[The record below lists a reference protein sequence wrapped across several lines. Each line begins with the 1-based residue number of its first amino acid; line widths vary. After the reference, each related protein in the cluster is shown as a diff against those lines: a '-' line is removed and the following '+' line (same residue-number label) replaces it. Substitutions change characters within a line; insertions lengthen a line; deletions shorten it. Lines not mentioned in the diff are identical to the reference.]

1 MMKNSL
7 KRKIW
12 QYLIIFSLV
21 IISFLWL
28 FQVIFINKYYEYTK
42 TKDIKHIANKLL
54 TAYNSENIYDTL
66 DEISYQE
73 NLCIEITS
81 SNSTLYRS
89 STTSNCLFSKGVLKE
104 SFINSGSKEETY
116 NLQNPQF
123 ANKTI
128 LEAIKLDDNLYAFL
142 STSLEPLDSTAKILK
157 EQLLIISIL
166 ILSLSL
172 LIGYF
177 ISKRLSKPI
186 VDISK
191 KANLIAKG
199 KIKKEFTSDSDILE
213 IEDLNNSLNEMMVEL
228 GKTEELE
235 KDLLANVSHD
245 LKTPLTMIKAYAE
258 MVRDLTYNDKEK
270 RNSNLNIIIEETDR
284 LALLVNDILTLSK
297 LQQSMDNLT
306 LSEFDLI
313 LLIKNILKRFTIYE
327 EKYGYNI
334 IFKHTNIR
342 KLMIKADQKKIEQ
355 VLYNLIINA
364 INYTGSDMKVVI
376 NISKV
381 NNLYK
386 IEVIDS
392 GKGIDTKDLDNIFD
406 KYYKSEKKHKRNL
419 YGTGLG
425 LSIVKSIFLL
435 HDYKYGVDTKKGK
448 GSSFYFY
455 ISKVED

>member
-12 QYLIIFSLV
+12 HYLIIFSLV

-28 FQVIFINKYYEYTK
+28 FQVIFINKYYEYSK
-42 TKDIKHIANKLL
+42 TKDIKRIANKLL
-54 TAYNSENIYDTL
+54 TGYKSENIYNTL

-89 STTSNCLFSKGVLKE
+89 STTSSCLFSKGILKE
-104 SFINSGSKEETY
+104 SFINSGSYEETY
-116 NLQNPQF
+116 NLENPKF
-123 ANKTI
+123 TNKSI
-128 LEAIKLDDNLYAFL
+128 LEAIKLDNNLYAFL
-142 STSLEPLDSTAKILK
+142 STSLEPIDSTAKILK
-157 EQLLIISIL
+157 EQLIIISIL

-186 VDISK
+186 VDISR

-213 IEDLNNSLNEMMVEL
+213 IEDLNNSLNEMMIEL

-258 MVRDLTYNDKEK
+258 MVRDLTYNNKEK
-270 RNSNLNIIIEETDR
+270 RDSNLNIIIEETDR
-284 LALLVNDILTLSK
+284 LTLLVNDILALSK
-297 LQQSMDNLT
+297 LQQSMDNLV

-313 LLIKNILKRFTIYE
+313 ILIKNILKRFTIYE
-327 EKYGYNI
+327 EKYGYKI

-342 KLMIKADQKKIEQ
+342 KLIIKADQKKIEQ

-364 INYTGSDMKVVI
+364 INYTGDDMTVVI

-386 IEVIDS
+386 VEVIDS
-392 GKGIDTKDLDNIFD
+392 GKGIDKKDLDSIFD

-425 LSIVKSIFLL
+425 LSIVKSIFIL
-435 HDYKYGVDTKKGK
+435 HNYEYGVDTKKEK

-455 ISKVED
+455 VSKVEK

>member
-21 IISFLWL
+21 IILFLWL

-54 TAYNSENIYDTL
+54 TAYNSENIYNTL

-104 SFINSGSKEETY
+104 SFINSGNKEETY

-157 EQLLIISIL
+157 EQLTIISVL

-186 VDISK
+186 VDISQ
-191 KANLIAKG
+191 KANLITKG

-213 IEDLNNSLNEMMVEL
+213 IEDLNNSLNEMMIEL

-425 LSIVKSIFLL
+425 LSIVKSIFIL

>member
-7 KRKIW
+7 KSKIW

-21 IISFLWL
+21 IILFLWL

-54 TAYNSENIYDTL
+54 TAYNSENIYNTL

-104 SFINSGSKEETY
+104 SFINSGNKEETY

>member
-12 QYLIIFSLV
+12 QYLIIFSLM
-21 IISFLWL
+21 IILFLWL

-54 TAYNSENIYDTL
+54 TAYNSENIYNTL

-104 SFINSGSKEETY
+104 SFINSGNKEETY

-186 VDISK
+186 VDISQ
-191 KANLIAKG
+191 KANLISKG

-425 LSIVKSIFLL
+425 LSIVKSIFIL

>member
-21 IISFLWL
+21 IILFLWL

-54 TAYNSENIYDTL
+54 TAYNSENIYNTL

-104 SFINSGSKEETY
+104 SFINSGNKEETY

-157 EQLLIISIL
+157 EQLTIISVL

-186 VDISK
+186 VDISQ

-213 IEDLNNSLNEMMVEL
+213 I
-228 GKTEELE
+228 
-235 KDLLANVSHD
+235 
-245 LKTPLTMIKAYAE
+245 
-258 MVRDLTYNDKEK
+258 
-270 RNSNLNIIIEETDR
+270 
-284 LALLVNDILTLSK
+284 
-297 LQQSMDNLT
+297 
-306 LSEFDLI
+306 
-313 LLIKNILKRFTIYE
+313 
-327 EKYGYNI
+327 
-334 IFKHTNIR
+334 
-342 KLMIKADQKKIEQ
+342 
-355 VLYNLIINA
+355 
-364 INYTGSDMKVVI
+364 
-376 NISKV
+376 
-381 NNLYK
+381 
-386 IEVIDS
+386 
-392 GKGIDTKDLDNIFD
+392 
-406 KYYKSEKKHKRNL
+406 
-419 YGTGLG
+419 
-425 LSIVKSIFLL
+425 
-435 HDYKYGVDTKKGK
+435 
-448 GSSFYFY
+448 
-455 ISKVED
+455 

>member
-21 IISFLWL
+21 IILFLWL

-54 TAYNSENIYDTL
+54 TAYNSENIYNTL

-104 SFINSGSKEETY
+104 SFINSGNKEETY

>member
-21 IISFLWL
+21 IILFLWL

-54 TAYNSENIYDTL
+54 TAYNSENIYNTL

-104 SFINSGSKEETY
+104 SFINSGNKEETY

-157 EQLLIISIL
+157 EQLTIISVL

-186 VDISK
+186 VDISQ
-191 KANLIAKG
+191 KANLISKG

-270 RNSNLNIIIEETDR
+270 RDSNLNIIIEETDR

>member
-21 IISFLWL
+21 IILFLWL

-54 TAYNSENIYDTL
+54 TAYNSENIYNTL

-73 NLCIEITS
+73 NLYIEITS

-104 SFINSGSKEETY
+104 SFINSGNKEETY

-186 VDISK
+186 VDISQ
-191 KANLIAKG
+191 KANLISKG

-270 RNSNLNIIIEETDR
+270 RDSNLNIIIEETDR

-425 LSIVKSIFLL
+425 LSIVKSIFIL

>member
-1 MMKNSL
+1 M
-7 KRKIW
+7 
-12 QYLIIFSLV
+12 IIL
-21 IISFLWL
+21 FLWL

-42 TKDIKHIANKLL
+42 TKDIKHIAKKLL
-54 TAYNSENIYDTL
+54 TAYNSENIYNTL

-104 SFINSGSKEETY
+104 SFINSGNKEETY

-186 VDISK
+186 VDISQ
-191 KANLIAKG
+191 KANLISKG

-213 IEDLNNSLNEMMVEL
+213 IEDLNNSLNEMMIEL

-425 LSIVKSIFLL
+425 LSIVKSIFIL

-455 ISKVED
+455 IPKVED

>member
-21 IISFLWL
+21 IILFLWL

-54 TAYNSENIYDTL
+54 TAYNSENIYNTL

-104 SFINSGSKEETY
+104 SFINSGNKEETY

-186 VDISK
+186 VDISQ
-191 KANLIAKG
+191 KANLISKG

-270 RNSNLNIIIEETDR
+270 RDSNLNIIIEETDR

-425 LSIVKSIFLL
+425 LSIVKSIFIL

>member
-1 MMKNSL
+1 NPK
-7 KRKIW
+7 
-12 QYLIIFSLV
+12 FT
-21 IISFLWL
+21 
-28 FQVIFINKYYEYTK
+28 NK
-42 TKDIKHIANKLL
+42 
-54 TAYNSENIYDTL
+54 S
-66 DEISYQE
+66 
-73 NLCIEITS
+73 
-81 SNSTLYRS
+81 
-89 STTSNCLFSKGVLKE
+89 
-104 SFINSGSKEETY
+104 
-116 NLQNPQF
+116 
-123 ANKTI
+123 I
-128 LEAIKLDDNLYAFL
+128 LEAIKLDNNLYAFL
-142 STSLEPLDSTAKILK
+142 STSLEPIDSTAKILK
-157 EQLLIISIL
+157 EQLIIISIL

-186 VDISK
+186 VDISR

-245 LKTPLTMIKAYAE
+245 LKTPLTMIRAYAE
-258 MVRDLTYNDKEK
+258 MVRDLTYNNKEK
-270 RNSNLNIIIEETDR
+270 RDSNLNIIIEETDR
-284 LALLVNDILTLSK
+284 LTLLVNDILALSK
-297 LQQSMDNLT
+297 LQQSMDNLV

-313 LLIKNILKRFTIYE
+313 ILIKNILKRFTIYE
-327 EKYGYNI
+327 EKYGYKI

-342 KLMIKADQKKIEQ
+342 KLIIKADQKKIEQ

-364 INYTGSDMKVVI
+364 INYTGDDMTVVI

-386 IEVIDS
+386 VEVIDS
-392 GKGIDTKDLDNIFD
+392 GKGIDKKDLDSIFD

-425 LSIVKSIFLL
+425 LSIVKSIFIL
-435 HDYKYGVDTKKGK
+435 HNYEYGVDTKKEK

-455 ISKVED
+455 VSKIEK

>member
-21 IISFLWL
+21 IILFLWL

-425 LSIVKSIFLL
+425 LSIVKNIFLL

>member
-12 QYLIIFSLV
+12 HYLIIFSLV

-28 FQVIFINKYYEYTK
+28 FQVIFINKYYEYSK
-42 TKDIKHIANKLL
+42 TKDIKRIANKLL
-54 TAYNSENIYDTL
+54 TGYKSENIYNTL

-89 STTSNCLFSKGVLKE
+89 STTSNCLFSKGILKE
-104 SFINSGSKEETY
+104 SFINSVSYEETY
-116 NLQNPQF
+116 NLENPKF
-123 ANKTI
+123 TNKSI
-128 LEAIKLDDNLYAFL
+128 LEAIKLDNNLYAFL
-142 STSLEPLDSTAKILK
+142 STSLEPIDSTAKILK
-157 EQLLIISIL
+157 EQLIIISIL

-186 VDISK
+186 VDISR

-213 IEDLNNSLNEMMVEL
+213 IEDLNNSLNEMMIEL

-258 MVRDLTYNDKEK
+258 MVRDLTYNNKEK
-270 RNSNLNIIIEETDR
+270 RDSNLNIIIEETDR
-284 LALLVNDILTLSK
+284 LTLLVNDILALSK
-297 LQQSMDNLT
+297 LQQSMDNLV

-313 LLIKNILKRFTIYE
+313 ILIKNILKRFTIYE
-327 EKYGYNI
+327 EKYGYKI

-342 KLMIKADQKKIEQ
+342 KLIIKADQKKIEQ

-364 INYTGSDMKVVI
+364 INYTGDDMTVVI

-386 IEVIDS
+386 VEVIDS
-392 GKGIDTKDLDNIFD
+392 GKGIDKNDLESIFD

-425 LSIVKSIFLL
+425 LSIVKSIFIL
-435 HDYKYGVDTKKGK
+435 HNYEYDVDTKKEK

-455 ISKVED
+455 VSKVEK

>member
-1 MMKNSL
+1 M
-7 KRKIW
+7 I
-12 QYLIIFSLV
+12 
-21 IISFLWL
+21 
-28 FQVIFINKYYEYTK
+28 
-42 TKDIKHIANKLL
+42 
-54 TAYNSENIYDTL
+54 
-66 DEISYQE
+66 
-73 NLCIEITS
+73 
-81 SNSTLYRS
+81 
-89 STTSNCLFSKGVLKE
+89 
-104 SFINSGSKEETY
+104 
-116 NLQNPQF
+116 
-123 ANKTI
+123 
-128 LEAIKLDDNLYAFL
+128 
-142 STSLEPLDSTAKILK
+142 
-157 EQLLIISIL
+157 
-166 ILSLSL
+166 
-172 LIGYF
+172 
-177 ISKRLSKPI
+177 
-186 VDISK
+186 
-191 KANLIAKG
+191 
-199 KIKKEFTSDSDILE
+199 
-213 IEDLNNSLNEMMVEL
+213 EL

-270 RNSNLNIIIEETDR
+270 RDSNLNIIIEETDR

-386 IEVIDS
+386 I
-392 GKGIDTKDLDNIFD
+392 DTNDLDNIFD

-425 LSIVKSIFLL
+425 LSIVKSIFIL
-435 HDYKYGVDTKKGK
+435 HNYKYGVDTKKGK

>member
-12 QYLIIFSLV
+12 HYLIIFSLV

-28 FQVIFINKYYEYTK
+28 FQVIFINKYYEYSK
-42 TKDIKHIANKLL
+42 TKDIKRIANKLL
-54 TAYNSENIYDTL
+54 TGYKSENIYNTL

-89 STTSNCLFSKGVLKE
+89 STTSNCLFSKGILKE
-104 SFINSGSKEETY
+104 SFINSGSYEETY
-116 NLQNPQF
+116 NLENPKF
-123 ANKTI
+123 TNKSI
-128 LEAIKLDDNLYAFL
+128 LEAIKLDNNLYAFL
-142 STSLEPLDSTAKILK
+142 STSLEPIDSTAKILK
-157 EQLLIISIL
+157 EQLIIISIL

-186 VDISK
+186 VDISR

-213 IEDLNNSLNEMMVEL
+213 IEDLNNSLNEMMIEL

-258 MVRDLTYNDKEK
+258 MVRDLTYNNKEK
-270 RNSNLNIIIEETDR
+270 RDSNLNIIIEETDR
-284 LALLVNDILTLSK
+284 LTLLVNDILALSK
-297 LQQSMDNLT
+297 LQQSMDNLV

-313 LLIKNILKRFTIYE
+313 ILIKNILKRFTIYE
-327 EKYGYNI
+327 EKYGYKI

-342 KLMIKADQKKIEQ
+342 KLIIKADQKKIEQ

-364 INYTGSDMKVVI
+364 INYTGDDMTVVI

-386 IEVIDS
+386 VEVIDS
-392 GKGIDTKDLDNIFD
+392 GKGIDKKDLDSIFD

-425 LSIVKSIFLL
+425 LSIVKSIFIL
-435 HDYKYGVDTKKGK
+435 HNYEYDVDTKKEK

-455 ISKVED
+455 VSKVEK

>member
-21 IISFLWL
+21 IILFLWL

-104 SFINSGSKEETY
+104 SFINSGNKEETY

-213 IEDLNNSLNEMMVEL
+213 IEDLNNSLNEMMIEL

>member
-21 IISFLWL
+21 IILFLWL

-54 TAYNSENIYDTL
+54 TAYNSENIYNTL

-186 VDISK
+186 VDISQ

-213 IEDLNNSLNEMMVEL
+213 IEDLNNSLNEMMIEL

-270 RNSNLNIIIEETDR
+270 RDSNLNIIIEETDR

-392 GKGIDTKDLDNIFD
+392 GKGIDAKDLDNIFD

-425 LSIVKSIFLL
+425 LSIVKSIFIL

>member
-21 IISFLWL
+21 IILFLWL

-54 TAYNSENIYDTL
+54 TAYNSENIYNTL

-186 VDISK
+186 VDISQ
-191 KANLIAKG
+191 KANLISKG

-270 RNSNLNIIIEETDR
+270 RDSNLNIIIEETDR

-425 LSIVKSIFLL
+425 LSIVKSIFIL

>member
-21 IISFLWL
+21 IILFLWL

-54 TAYNSENIYDTL
+54 TAYNSENIYNTL

-104 SFINSGSKEETY
+104 SFINSGNKEETY

-157 EQLLIISIL
+157 EQLTIISVL

-177 ISKRLSKPI
+177 ISKKLSKPI
-186 VDISK
+186 VDISQ

-270 RNSNLNIIIEETDR
+270 RDSNLNIIIEETDR

-342 KLMIKADQKKIEQ
+342 KL
-355 VLYNLIINA
+355 
-364 INYTGSDMKVVI
+364 
-376 NISKV
+376 
-381 NNLYK
+381 
-386 IEVIDS
+386 
-392 GKGIDTKDLDNIFD
+392 
-406 KYYKSEKKHKRNL
+406 
-419 YGTGLG
+419 
-425 LSIVKSIFLL
+425 
-435 HDYKYGVDTKKGK
+435 
-448 GSSFYFY
+448 
-455 ISKVED
+455 

>member
-21 IISFLWL
+21 IILFLWL

-54 TAYNSENIYDTL
+54 TAYNSENIYNTL

-104 SFINSGSKEETY
+104 SFINSGNKEETY

-157 EQLLIISIL
+157 EQLTIISVL

-425 LSIVKSIFLL
+425 LSIVKSIFIL

>member
-12 QYLIIFSLV
+12 HYLIIFSLV

-28 FQVIFINKYYEYTK
+28 FQVIFINKYYEYSK
-42 TKDIKHIANKLL
+42 TKDIKRIANKLL
-54 TAYNSENIYDTL
+54 TGYKSENIYNTL

-81 SNSTLYRS
+81 SNSTLYS
-89 STTSNCLFSKGVLKE
+89 YSTTSNCLFSKGILKE
-104 SFINSGSKEETY
+104 SFINSGSYEETY
-116 NLQNPQF
+116 NLENPKF
-123 ANKTI
+123 TNKSI
-128 LEAIKLDDNLYAFL
+128 LEAIKLDNNLYAFL
-142 STSLEPLDSTAKILK
+142 STSLEPIDSTAKILK
-157 EQLLIISIL
+157 EQLIIISIL

-186 VDISK
+186 VDISR

-213 IEDLNNSLNEMMVEL
+213 IEDLNNSLNEMMIEL

-258 MVRDLTYNDKEK
+258 MVRDLTYNNKEK
-270 RNSNLNIIIEETDR
+270 RDSNLNIIIEETDR
-284 LALLVNDILTLSK
+284 LTLLVNDILALSK
-297 LQQSMDNLT
+297 LQQSMDNLV

-313 LLIKNILKRFTIYE
+313 ILIKNILKRFTIYE
-327 EKYGYNI
+327 EKYGYKI

-342 KLMIKADQKKIEQ
+342 KLIIKADQKKIEQ

-364 INYTGSDMKVVI
+364 INYTGDDMTVVI

-386 IEVIDS
+386 VEVIDN
-392 GKGIDTKDLDNIFD
+392 GKGIDKKDLDSIFD

-425 LSIVKSIFLL
+425 LSIVKSIFIL
-435 HDYKYGVDTKKGK
+435 HNYEYGVDTKKEK

-455 ISKVED
+455 VSKVEK

>member
-21 IISFLWL
+21 IILFLWL

-54 TAYNSENIYDTL
+54 TAYNSENIYNTL

-186 VDISK
+186 VDISQ

-258 MVRDLTYNDKEK
+258 MVRDLTYKNKEK
-270 RNSNLNIIIEETDR
+270 REANLNTIIDETDR
-284 LALLVNDILTLSK
+284 LNNLVNDILSLSIMESK
-297 LQQSMDNLT
+297 MLVLNKEEFNLT
-306 LSEFDLI
+306 A
-313 LLIKNILKRFTIYE
+313 LIKTIIKRYEIFTTTLEYKFILDA
-327 EKYGYNI
+327 
-334 IFKHTNIR
+334 
-342 KLMIKADQKKIEQ
+342 KLEVIVNADRKKIEQ
-355 VLYNLIINA
+355 VVYNLINNA
-364 INYTGSDMKVVI
+364 INYTGDDKTVYIRIYEKNGTM
-376 NISKV
+376 
-381 NNLYK
+381 
-386 IEVIDS
+386 IEITDT
-392 GKGIDTKDLDNIFD
+392 GKGIDDKEKDLIWD
-406 KYYKSEKKHKRNL
+406 KYYRSKKNHKRNTV
-419 YGTGLG
+419 GTGLG
-425 LSIVKSIFLL
+425 LAIVKQILEL
-435 HDYKYGVDTKKGK
+435 HQFEYGVSSTKNKGTT
-448 GSSFYFY
+448 FYFK
-455 ISKVED
+455 INH

>member
-21 IISFLWL
+21 IILFLWL

-42 TKDIKHIANKLL
+42 TKDIKHIAKKLL
-54 TAYNSENIYDTL
+54 TAYNSENIYNTL

-104 SFINSGSKEETY
+104 SFINSGNKEETY

-186 VDISK
+186 VDISQ
-191 KANLIAKG
+191 KANLISKG

-213 IEDLNNSLNEMMVEL
+213 IEDLNNSLNEMMIEL

-258 MVRDLTYNDKEK
+258 TVRDLTYNDKEK

-425 LSIVKSIFLL
+425 LSIVKSIFIL

-455 ISKVED
+455 IPKVED

>member
-21 IISFLWL
+21 IILFLWL

-54 TAYNSENIYDTL
+54 TAYNSENIYNTL

-186 VDISK
+186 VDISQ

-213 IEDLNNSLNEMMVEL
+213 IEDLNNSLNEMMIEL

-245 LKTPLTMIKAYAE
+245 LKTPLTMI
-258 MVRDLTYNDKEK
+258 
-270 RNSNLNIIIEETDR
+270 NSNLNIIIEETDR

-313 LLIKNILKRFTIYE
+313 ILIKNILKRFTIYE

-425 LSIVKSIFLL
+425 LSIVKSIFIL

-455 ISKVED
+455 IPKVED

>member
-12 QYLIIFSLV
+12 HYLIIFSLV

-28 FQVIFINKYYEYTK
+28 FQVIFINKYYEYSK
-42 TKDIKHIANKLL
+42 TKDIKRIANKLL
-54 TAYNSENIYDTL
+54 TGYKSENIYNTL

-89 STTSNCLFSKGVLKE
+89 STTSNCLFSKGILKE
-104 SFINSGSKEETY
+104 SFINSGSYEETY
-116 NLQNPQF
+116 NLENPKF
-123 ANKTI
+123 TNKSI
-128 LEAIKLDDNLYAFL
+128 LEAIKLDNNLYAFL
-142 STSLEPLDSTAKILK
+142 STSLEPIDSTAKILK
-157 EQLLIISIL
+157 EQLIIISIL

-186 VDISK
+186 VDISR

-213 IEDLNNSLNEMMVEL
+213 IEDLNNSLNEMMIEL

-258 MVRDLTYNDKEK
+258 MVRDLTYNNKEK
-270 RNSNLNIIIEETDR
+270 RDSNLNIIIEETDR
-284 LALLVNDILTLSK
+284 LTLLVNDILALSK
-297 LQQSMDNLT
+297 LQQSMDNLV

-313 LLIKNILKRFTIYE
+313 ILIKNILKRFTIYE
-327 EKYGYNI
+327 EKYGYKI

-342 KLMIKADQKKIEQ
+342 KLIIKADQKKIEQ

-364 INYTGSDMKVVI
+364 INYTGDDMTVVI

-386 IEVIDS
+386 VEVIDS

-425 LSIVKSIFLL
+425 LSIVKSIFIL

>member
-21 IISFLWL
+21 IILFLWL

-54 TAYNSENIYDTL
+54 TAYNSENIYNTL

-81 SNSTLYRS
+81 GNSTLYRS

-104 SFINSGSKEETY
+104 SFINSGNKEETY

-186 VDISK
+186 VDISQ

-199 KIKKEFTSDSDILE
+199 KIKKEFTSDNDILE
-213 IEDLNNSLNEMMVEL
+213 IENLNNSLNEMMVEL

-270 RNSNLNIIIEETDR
+270 RDSNLNIIIEETDR

-425 LSIVKSIFLL
+425 LSIVKSIFIL

>member
-1 MMKNSL
+1 
-7 KRKIW
+7 
-12 QYLIIFSLV
+12 
-21 IISFLWL
+21 
-28 FQVIFINKYYEYTK
+28 
-42 TKDIKHIANKLL
+42 
-54 TAYNSENIYDTL
+54 
-66 DEISYQE
+66 
-73 NLCIEITS
+73 
-81 SNSTLYRS
+81 
-89 STTSNCLFSKGVLKE
+89 
-104 SFINSGSKEETY
+104 
-116 NLQNPQF
+116 
-123 ANKTI
+123 
-128 LEAIKLDDNLYAFL
+128 
-142 STSLEPLDSTAKILK
+142 
-157 EQLLIISIL
+157 
-166 ILSLSL
+166 
-172 LIGYF
+172 
-177 ISKRLSKPI
+177 
-186 VDISK
+186 
-191 KANLIAKG
+191 
-199 KIKKEFTSDSDILE
+199 
-213 IEDLNNSLNEMMVEL
+213 MVEL

-270 RNSNLNIIIEETDR
+270 RDSNLNIIIEETDR

-342 KLMIKADQKKIEQ
+342 KLVIKADQKKIEQ

-364 INYTGSDMKVVI
+364 INYTGSDMTVVI

-425 LSIVKSIFLL
+425 LSIVKSIFIL

>member
-12 QYLIIFSLV
+12 HYLIIFSLV

-28 FQVIFINKYYEYTK
+28 FQVIFINKYYEYSK
-42 TKDIKHIANKLL
+42 TKDIKRIANKLL
-54 TAYNSENIYDTL
+54 TGYKSENIYNTL

-89 STTSNCLFSKGVLKE
+89 STTSNCLFSKGILKE
-104 SFINSGSKEETY
+104 SFINSGSYEETY
-116 NLQNPQF
+116 NLENPKF
-123 ANKTI
+123 TNKSI
-128 LEAIKLDDNLYAFL
+128 LEAIKLDNNLYAFL
-142 STSLEPLDSTAKILK
+142 STSLEPIDSTAKILK
-157 EQLLIISIL
+157 EQLIIISIL

-186 VDISK
+186 VDISR

-235 KDLLANVSHD
+235 KDLLANISHD
-245 LKTPLTMIKAYAE
+245 LKTPLTMIRAYAE
-258 MVRDLTYNDKEK
+258 MVRDLTYNNKEK
-270 RNSNLNIIIEETDR
+270 RDSNLNIIIEETER
-284 LALLVNDILTLSK
+284 LTLLVNDILALSK
-297 LQQSMDNLT
+297 LQQSMDNLV

-313 LLIKNILKRFTIYE
+313 ILIKNILKRFTIYE
-327 EKYGYNI
+327 EKYGYKI

-342 KLMIKADQKKIEQ
+342 KLIIKVDQKKIEQ

-364 INYTGSDMKVVI
+364 INYTGDDMTVVI

-386 IEVIDS
+386 VEVIDS
-392 GKGIDTKDLDNIFD
+392 GKGIDKKDLDSIFD

-425 LSIVKSIFLL
+425 LSIVKSIFIL
-435 HDYKYGVDTKKGK
+435 HNYEYGVDTKKEK

-455 ISKVED
+455 VSKVEK

>member
-12 QYLIIFSLV
+12 HYLIIFSLV

-28 FQVIFINKYYEYTK
+28 FQVIFINKYYEYSK
-42 TKDIKHIANKLL
+42 TKDIKRIANKLL
-54 TAYNSENIYDTL
+54 TGYKSENIYNTL

-89 STTSNCLFSKGVLKE
+89 STTSNCLFSKGILKE
-104 SFINSGSKEETY
+104 SFINSGSYEETY
-116 NLQNPQF
+116 NLENPKF
-123 ANKTI
+123 TNKSI
-128 LEAIKLDDNLYAFL
+128 LEAIKLDNNLYAFL
-142 STSLEPLDSTAKILK
+142 STSLEPIDSTAKILK
-157 EQLLIISIL
+157 EQLIIISIL

-186 VDISK
+186 VDISR

-258 MVRDLTYNDKEK
+258 MVRDLTYNNKEK
-270 RNSNLNIIIEETDR
+270 RDNNLNIIIEETDR
-284 LALLVNDILTLSK
+284 LTLLVNDILALSK
-297 LQQSMDNLT
+297 LQQSMDNLV

-313 LLIKNILKRFTIYE
+313 ILIKNILKRFTIYE
-327 EKYGYNI
+327 EKYGYKI

-342 KLMIKADQKKIEQ
+342 KLIIKADQKKIEQ

-364 INYTGSDMKVVI
+364 INYTGDDMTVVI

-386 IEVIDS
+386 VEVIDS
-392 GKGIDTKDLDNIFD
+392 GKGIDKKDLDSIFD

-425 LSIVKSIFLL
+425 LSIVKSIFIL
-435 HDYKYGVDTKKGK
+435 HNYEYGVDTKKEK

-455 ISKVED
+455 VSKVEK

>member
-21 IISFLWL
+21 IILFLWL

-54 TAYNSENIYDTL
+54 TAYNSENIYNTL

-104 SFINSGSKEETY
+104 SFINSGNKEETY

-270 RNSNLNIIIEETDR
+270 RDSNLNIIIEETDR

-425 LSIVKSIFLL
+425 LSIVKSIFIL

>member
-21 IISFLWL
+21 IILFLWL

-104 SFINSGSKEETY
+104 SFINSGNKEETY

-213 IEDLNNSLNEMMVEL
+213 IEDLNNSLNEMMIEL

-270 RNSNLNIIIEETDR
+270 RDSNLNIIIEETDR

>member
-21 IISFLWL
+21 IILFLWL

-54 TAYNSENIYDTL
+54 TAYNSENIYNTL

-270 RNSNLNIIIEETDR
+270 RDSNLNIIIEETDR

>member
-21 IISFLWL
+21 IILFLWL
-28 FQVIFINKYYEYTK
+28 FQVIFINKYYEYSK
-42 TKDIKHIANKLL
+42 TNDIKRIANKLL
-54 TAYNSENIYDTL
+54 TGYKSENIYNTL

-89 STTSNCLFSKGVLKE
+89 STTSNCLFSKGILKE
-104 SFINSGSKEETY
+104 SFINSGSYEETY
-116 NLQNPQF
+116 NLENPKF
-123 ANKTI
+123 TNKSI
-128 LEAIKLDDNLYAFL
+128 LEAIKLDNNLYAFL
-142 STSLEPLDSTAKILK
+142 STSLEPIDSTAKILK
-157 EQLLIISIL
+157 EQLIIISIL

-186 VDISK
+186 VDISR

-213 IEDLNNSLNEMMVEL
+213 IEDLNNSLNEMMIEL

-245 LKTPLTMIKAYAE
+245 LKTPLTMIRAYAE
-258 MVRDLTYNDKEK
+258 MVRDLTYNNKEK
-270 RNSNLNIIIEETDR
+270 RDSNLNIIIEETDR
-284 LALLVNDILTLSK
+284 LTLLVNDILALSK
-297 LQQSMDNLT
+297 LQQSMDNLVF
-306 LSEFDLI
+306 SEFDLI
-313 LLIKNILKRFTIYE
+313 ILIKNILKRFTIYE
-327 EKYGYNI
+327 EKYGYKI

-342 KLMIKADQKKIEQ
+342 KLIIKADQKKIEQ

-364 INYTGSDMKVVI
+364 INYTGDDMTVVI

-386 IEVIDS
+386 VEVIDS
-392 GKGIDTKDLDNIFD
+392 GKGIDKNDLDSIFD

-425 LSIVKSIFLL
+425 LSIVKSIFIL
-435 HDYKYGVDTKKGK
+435 HNYEYGVNTKKEK

-455 ISKVED
+455 VSKVEK

>member
-12 QYLIIFSLV
+12 HYLIIFSLV

-28 FQVIFINKYYEYTK
+28 FQVIFINKYYEYSK
-42 TKDIKHIANKLL
+42 TKDIKRIANKLL
-54 TAYNSENIYDTL
+54 TGYKSENIYNTL

-89 STTSNCLFSKGVLKE
+89 STTSSCLFSKGILKE
-104 SFINSGSKEETY
+104 SFINSGSYEETY
-116 NLQNPQF
+116 NLENPKF
-123 ANKTI
+123 TNKSI
-128 LEAIKLDDNLYAFL
+128 LEAIKLDNNLYAFL
-142 STSLEPLDSTAKILK
+142 STSLEPIDSTAKILK
-157 EQLLIISIL
+157 EQLIIISIL

-186 VDISK
+186 VDISR

-213 IEDLNNSLNEMMVEL
+213 IEDLNNSLNEMMIEL

-258 MVRDLTYNDKEK
+258 MVRDLTYNNKEK
-270 RNSNLNIIIEETDR
+270 RDSNLNIIIEETDR
-284 LALLVNDILTLSK
+284 LTLLVNDILALSK
-297 LQQSMDNLT
+297 LQQSMDNLV

-313 LLIKNILKRFTIYE
+313 ILIKNILKRFTIYE
-327 EKYGYNI
+327 EKYGYKI

-342 KLMIKADQKKIEQ
+342 KLIIKADQKKIEQ

-364 INYTGSDMKVVI
+364 INYTGDDMTVVI

-386 IEVIDS
+386 VEVIDS
-392 GKGIDTKDLDNIFD
+392 GKGIDKKDLDSIFD

-425 LSIVKSIFLL
+425 LSIVKSIFIL
-435 HDYKYGVDTKKGK
+435 HNYEYGVNTKKEK

-455 ISKVED
+455 VSKVEK

>member
-12 QYLIIFSLV
+12 QDLIIFSLA
-21 IISFLWL
+21 IILFLWL

-42 TKDIKHIANKLL
+42 TKDIKHIAKKLL
-54 TAYNSENIYDTL
+54 TAYNSENIYNTL

-104 SFINSGSKEETY
+104 SFINSGNKEETY

-186 VDISK
+186 VDISQ
-191 KANLIAKG
+191 KANLISKG

-213 IEDLNNSLNEMMVEL
+213 IEDLNNSLNEMMIEL

-425 LSIVKSIFLL
+425 LSIVKSIFIL

-455 ISKVED
+455 IPKVED

>member
-12 QYLIIFSLV
+12 HYLIIFSLV

-28 FQVIFINKYYEYTK
+28 FQVIFINKYYEYSK
-42 TKDIKHIANKLL
+42 TKDIKRIANKLL
-54 TAYNSENIYDTL
+54 TGYKSENIYNTL

-89 STTSNCLFSKGVLKE
+89 STTSNCLFSKGILKE
-104 SFINSGSKEETY
+104 SFINSGSYEETY
-116 NLQNPQF
+116 NLENPKF
-123 ANKTI
+123 TNKSI
-128 LEAIKLDDNLYAFL
+128 LEAIKLDNNLYAFL
-142 STSLEPLDSTAKILK
+142 STSLEPIDSTAKILK
-157 EQLLIISIL
+157 EQLIIISIL

-186 VDISK
+186 VDISR

-258 MVRDLTYNDKEK
+258 MVRDLTYNNKEK
-270 RNSNLNIIIEETDR
+270 RDSNLNIIIEETDR
-284 LALLVNDILTLSK
+284 LTLLVNDILALSK
-297 LQQSMDNLT
+297 LQQSMDNLV

-313 LLIKNILKRFTIYE
+313 ILIKNILKRFTIYE
-327 EKYGYNI
+327 EKYGYKI

-342 KLMIKADQKKIEQ
+342 KLIIKADQKKIEQ

-364 INYTGSDMKVVI
+364 INYTGDDMTVVI
-376 NISKV
+376 NTSKV

-386 IEVIDS
+386 VEVIDS
-392 GKGIDTKDLDNIFD
+392 GKGIDKKDLDSIFD

-425 LSIVKSIFLL
+425 LSIVKSIFIL
-435 HDYKYGVDTKKGK
+435 HNYEYGVDTKKEK

-455 ISKVED
+455 VSKVEK